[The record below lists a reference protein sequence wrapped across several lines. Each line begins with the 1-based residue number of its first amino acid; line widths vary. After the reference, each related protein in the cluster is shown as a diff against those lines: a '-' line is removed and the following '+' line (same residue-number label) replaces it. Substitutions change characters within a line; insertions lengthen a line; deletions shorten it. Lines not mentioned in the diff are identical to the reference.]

1 MKRMSKAL
9 LLRTT
14 CAVFLTGA
22 FFAAKPQLEPPKLD
36 ISKVKDNL
44 YVIEGDGGNTGVYI
58 TGDGVILTDVKF
70 PRDVEFILEKVKS
83 VTDQKVRYVYNT
95 HHHGDHSGGNEKLL
109 AQGVEIVLHEN
120 ARRNIVE
127 KKQPGAPR
135 IAFADRSELWLGGKQ
150 VQARHYGRSHTNGD
164 AVIYYP
170 ELKTIQTGDMFV
182 RQAPIIDYTSGG
194 SAIEW
199 TKTLD
204 QVLALDFDTVI
215 PGHGPVST
223 KADLIKFRKDFETM
237 RDRMSALSKKYDKAE
252 EATAQLKLEDF
263 GWTSNPALLKRFEG
277 VYNEMKRK

>member
-1 MKRMSKAL
+1 MPQAL

-14 CAVFLTGA
+14 FALLLTGA

-36 ISKVKDNL
+36 ISKVKENL

-70 PRDVEFILEKVKS
+70 PRDVEIILEKVKS

-109 AQGVEIVLHEN
+109 AQGVEILLHEN

-135 IAFADRSELWLGGKQ
+135 IAFADRSELWLGGKH
-150 VQARHYGRSHTNGD
+150 VQARHFGRSHTNGD
-164 AVIYYP
+164 AVVYYP

-182 RQAPIIDYTSGG
+182 RQAPVIDYSAGG

-199 TKTLD
+199 TKTID

-223 KADLIKFRKDFETM
+223 RADLIKWRKDFEAM
-237 RDRMSALSKKYDKAE
+237 RDRMSTLSKKYATVD
-252 EATAQLKLEDF
+252 EAMAQFRLEDY
-263 GWTSNPALLKRFEG
+263 GWASNPALFKRFEG
-277 VYNEMKRK
+277 LYSEMKGR